1 VAGTHHRNE
10 YPMYGCQ
17 IGTKHPIVHVKKD
30 QAPPVH
36 FSGDPFA
43 AMTHTLRPAR
53 SLVTKT
59 GQRQDPLCGC
69 QRGPNILLFILNRT
83 VHILFRSTGGHRMH
97 GRRRADVSF
106 RKPLPHK
113 SNISVHL
120 CHPPQKAVRHAHSAA
135 PLCLCLSPTTNAALS
150 AISDDGG
157 SCPVSHLKRSGFSWS
172 RTSASAAIIGS
183 SMAAKL
189 SCKACK
195 AHRHKAGLGVCS
207 LRV

>member
-1 VAGTHHRNE
+1 MQEYCPRPSTDGGSAGGSEAVAGTHHRNE

-120 CHPPQKAVRHAHSAA
+120 CHPPQTPRCLPSLTTAAAA
-135 PLCLCLSPTTNAALS
+135 PS
-150 AISDDGG
+150 AI
-157 SCPVSHLKRSGFSWS
+157 
-172 RTSASAAIIGS
+172 
-183 SMAAKL
+183 
-189 SCKACK
+189 
-195 AHRHKAGLGVCS
+195 
-207 LRV
+207 